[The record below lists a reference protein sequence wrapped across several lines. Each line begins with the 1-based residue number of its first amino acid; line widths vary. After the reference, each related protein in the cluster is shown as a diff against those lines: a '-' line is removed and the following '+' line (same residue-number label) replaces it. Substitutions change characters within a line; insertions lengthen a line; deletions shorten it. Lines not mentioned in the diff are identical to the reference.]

1 MLKSYVIET
10 SMFDDNFLKS
20 SSGQIDAVDEV
31 TKRSNTKHD
40 NQQHVNV
47 DKTQTFK
54 IPENTAELKVT
65 NLNQVPPPLYTIH
78 SQQQIPVCVSQ
89 RQRGELDRWE
99 RDLDQGEAQFESVL
113 NQQGANNWPKIPS
126 WCHRDLKPCFYHDI
140 DVEIKGQYQ
149 ILIKRLYRLW
159 TAHVI
164 LLFVNLLVASFYVF
178 VGGDRGETFGLALI
192 YWMLFTPLSFLCWFR
207 PAYKAFRD
215 NSSLNFMLFFFVF
228 FFQFL
233 TSVVCALGIGG
244 TGSSGL
250 IKGISL
256 IAQGCNKGSVFVG
269 VCMLF
274 TGIAFA
280 VCAAFDYHLLV
291 KIHKIYRN
299 TGGKL
304 TKAQTEFTSGVMDN
318 DAARRSL
325 EAVAKEVIV
334 NPTNNQTSSTEGNQ
348 KPSRY

>member
-1 MLKSYVIET
+1 MLRSYLLET

-20 SSGQIDAVDEV
+20 SSGQVGAVDEV
-31 TKRSNTKHD
+31 AQRSNTEHG
-40 NQQHVNV
+40 NV
-47 DKTQTFK
+47 DRTQTFK
-54 IPENTAELKVT
+54 TPENTAELKVT
-65 NLNQVPPPLYTIH
+65 NLSEVLPPVYTIH
-78 SQQQIPVCVSQ
+78 SQQQIPVYVSQ
-89 RQRGELDRWE
+89 RHREELDRSE
-99 RDLDQGEAQFESVL
+99 RDLGQWEARFLAMSSPK
-113 NQQGANNWPKIPS
+113 GANNWPQIPS

-233 TSVVCALGIGG
+233 NSVVYALGIGG

-256 IAQGCNKGSVFVG
+256 IAQGDNKGSVFVG
-269 VCMLF
+269 VCMIF
-274 TGIAFA
+274 TGMAFA
-280 VCAAFDYHLLV
+280 VCAAFDYYLLV
-291 KIHKIYRN
+291 EIHKIYRN
-299 TGGKL
+299 TGGSL
-304 TKAQTEFTSGVMDN
+304 TKAQTEFTSGVMEN
-318 DAARRSL
+318 DAIRRSL

-334 NPTNNQTSSTEGNQ
+334 TPTNNQASSTEGNQ

>member
-1 MLKSYVIET
+1 
-10 SMFDDNFLKS
+10 MFDDNFLKS
-20 SSGQIDAVDEV
+20 SSGQVGAVDEV
-31 TKRSNTKHD
+31 AQRSNTEHGNK
-40 NQQHVNV
+40 QHGDV
-47 DKTQTFK
+47 DRTQTFK

-65 NLNQVPPPLYTIH
+65 NLSEVPAPLYTIH

-89 RQRGELDRWE
+89 RQRQELDRWE
-99 RDLDQGEAQFESVL
+99 RDLGQREERFLAMSSPK
-113 NQQGANNWPKIPS
+113 GANNWPQIPS
-126 WCHRDLKPCFYHDI
+126 WCHKDLKPCFYHDI

-149 ILIKRLYRLW
+149 ILIRRLYRLW
-159 TAHVI
+159 MAHVI
-164 LLFVNLLVASFYVF
+164 LLFVNLLVGSFYVF

-192 YWMLFTPLSFLCWFR
+192 NWMLFTPLSFLCWFR

-215 NSSLNFMLFFFVF
+215 NSSLNFMLFFFFF

-233 TSVVCALGIGG
+233 TSVVCSLGIGG

-256 IAQGCNKGSVFVG
+256 IAQVGNKGSVFVG

-280 VCAAFDYHLLV
+280 VCAAFDYYLLV

-299 TGGKL
+299 SGGSL

-318 DAARRSL
+318 DAVRRSI

-334 NPTNNQTSSTEGNQ
+334 TPTNNRASSTEGNQ

>member
-1 MLKSYVIET
+1 MLRSYALES

-20 SSGQIDAVDEV
+20 FSGQVDAVDEI
-31 TKRSNTKHD
+31 TQRSNTEHD
-40 NQQHVNV
+40 NKKHVDVNR
-47 DKTQTFK
+47 TQTIK
-54 IPENTAELKVT
+54 IPKNTAELKVT
-65 NLNQVPPPLYTIH
+65 NLSEATLPVYAIH
-78 SQQQIPVCVSQ
+78 SQQQIPVFNSQ
-89 RQRGELDRWE
+89 RQREELDRWE
-99 RDLDQGEAQFESVL
+99 GDLGQREEQFKS
-113 NQQGANNWPKIPS
+113 NSSWQGANNWPKIPS
-126 WCHRDLKPCFYHDI
+126 WCHKDLKPCFYHDI

-159 TAHVI
+159 MAHVI
-164 LLFVNLLVASFYVF
+164 LLFVNLLVGSLYVF
-178 VGGDRGETFGLALI
+178 VGGDQGETFGLALI
-192 YWMLFTPLSFLCWFR
+192 YWMLFTPLSFVCWFR

-256 IAQGCNKGSVFVG
+256 IAQGGNTGRVFVG

-274 TGIAFA
+274 TGMAFA
-280 VCAAFDYHLLV
+280 VCAAFDYYLLI

-299 TGGKL
+299 SGGSL
-304 TKAQTEFTSGVMDN
+304 TKAQTEFTSGVIEN
-318 DAARRSL
+318 DAIRRSL
-325 EAVAKEVIV
+325 EAAAKEVIV
-334 NPTNNQTSSTEGNQ
+334 TPTNNKASSTENNQ
-348 KPSRY
+348 NPCRY